1 MTTRS
6 LPVLPSAARHTGR
19 PTPATPM
26 RSLRPLPRRRTS
38 RLRAWAAPLA
48 VLPPELLVAL
58 PLAATALLAP
68 GPRQLAALAAI
79 ILLGVPHGALD
90 GEIARTLLR
99 PRFGRLW
106 FAAFSLPYLALS
118 ALVLLCWD
126 VAPLATLAG
135 FLALSTLHF
144 GAEDAPGGDA
154 LDLAFRGGAPIAPA
168 VLLHPAATAQLFG
181 TVAGVSLA
189 APPPWMLA
197 AALLWL
203 LPAALWCRR
212 TLRAARTGPAAA
224 PSVAAAFAEPVLMLA
239 LFAALPPIT
248 AFAIYFVAIHAPH
261 HVAALVA
268 DPHRAPRVASRA
280 GALRRAAPVTAL
292 TLLLGAALWPA
303 YAGAAPDRLLEL
315 TLQGLAAL
323 TLPHMLLDA
332 WASRALALPAAAQA
346 GGGVERAARPGSAR
360 TRKGPWGPLIP

>member
-1 MTTRS
+1 M
-6 LPVLPSAARHTGR
+6 LAA
-19 PTPATPM
+19 
-26 RSLRPLPRRRTS
+26 
-38 RLRAWAAPLA
+38 
-48 VLPPELLVAL
+48 LPPEVLAAV

-68 GPRQLAALAAI
+68 GPRQVAALAAI

-106 FAAFSLPYLALS
+106 FAVFSLPYLALS
-118 ALVLLCWD
+118 ALVLLCWAA
-126 VAPLATLAG
+126 APLATLAG
-135 FLALSTLHF
+135 FLALSALHF
-144 GAEDAPGGDA
+144 GAEDTPGGDA

-168 VLLHPAATAQLFG
+168 VLLHPAATARLFG
-181 TVAGVSLA
+181 TVAGVPLSV
-189 APPPWMLA
+189 PPSWMLA

-203 LPAALWCRR
+203 LPAGLWVHR
-212 TLRAARTGPAAA
+212 TLRTPGERQVSPAA
-224 PSVAAAFAEPVLMLA
+224 VLAEPVLMLA

-261 HVAALVA
+261 HVAGLVA
-268 DPHRAPRVASRA
+268 DPHRAPRVTSR
-280 GALRRAAPVTAL
+280 GTALRRAAPVTAL

-303 YAGAAPDRLLEL
+303 YAGAVPDRLLEL

-332 WASRALALPAAAQA
+332 WAARAQA
-346 GGGVERAARPGSAR
+346 SVQG
-360 TRKGPWGPLIP
+360 

>member
-1 MTTRS
+1 MTAQS
-6 LPVLPSAARHTGR
+6 LPAPAPAVRHHPGHPLSA
-19 PTPATPM
+19 
-26 RSLRPLPRRRTS
+26 RTS
-38 RLRAWAAPLA
+38 RPSAPLA
-48 VLPPELLVAL
+48 PALLASTNHPSARTAPLAALPPELLAAL
-58 PLAATALLAP
+58 PFAATALLAP
-68 GPRQLAALAAI
+68 GPRQIAALAAI

-106 FAAFSLPYLALS
+106 FPVFSLPYLPLYP
-118 ALVLLCWD
+118 LVLQCWAA
-126 VAPLATLAG
+126 APLATLAG
-135 FLALSTLHF
+135 FLALSALHF

-181 TVAGVSLA
+181 TVAGVPLS
-189 APPPWMLA
+189 APPSWMLF

-203 LPAALWCRR
+203 LPAGIWVRR
-212 TLRAARTGPAAA
+212 TLRAPRAEQVSTASLVVEPA
-224 PSVAAAFAEPVLMLA
+224 VMLA

-261 HVAALVA
+261 HVASVIA
-268 DPHRAPRVASRA
+268 DPHRAPRVTSRA
-280 GALRRAAPVTAL
+280 TALRRAAPVTAL

-303 YAGAAPDRLLEL
+303 YAGAVPDRLLEL

-323 TLPHMLLDA
+323 TLPHMLLDT
-332 WASRALALPAAAQA
+332 W
-346 GGGVERAARPGSAR
+346 VARAR
-360 TRKGPWGPLIP
+360 TAG

>member
-1 MTTRS
+1 MHPLTTQS
-6 LPVLPSAARHTGR
+6 LPVHPPPAWRHAGH
-19 PTPATPM
+19 PMPA
-26 RSLRPLPRRRTS
+26 RTS
-38 RLRAWAAPLA
+38 RTSASRPQSPGSSTWMAPFA

-68 GPRQLAALAAI
+68 GPRQIASLAAI

-99 PRFGRLW
+99 PRFGRVW
-106 FAAFSLPYLALS
+106 FAVFSLPYLALS
-118 ALVLLCWD
+118 ALVLLCWSA
-126 VAPLATLAG
+126 VPLATLAG
-135 FLALSTLHF
+135 FLALSALHF

-168 VLLHPAATAQLFG
+168 VLLHPAATAHLFG
-181 TVAGVSLA
+181 TVAGVPLT

-197 AALLWL
+197 GALLWL
-203 LPAALWCRR
+203 LPAGLWTCRVLFAPGTAR
-212 TLRAARTGPAAA
+212 AGGASVSPAARSSGAATL
-224 PSVAAAFAEPVLMLA
+224 AEPALMLA

-261 HVAALVA
+261 HVAALIA
-268 DPHRAPRVASRA
+268 DPRRAPRVASRA
-280 GALRRAAPVTAL
+280 SALRRAAPVTAL

-332 WASRALALPAAAQA
+332 WSSR
-346 GGGVERAARPGSAR
+346 VR
-360 TRKGPWGPLIP
+360 